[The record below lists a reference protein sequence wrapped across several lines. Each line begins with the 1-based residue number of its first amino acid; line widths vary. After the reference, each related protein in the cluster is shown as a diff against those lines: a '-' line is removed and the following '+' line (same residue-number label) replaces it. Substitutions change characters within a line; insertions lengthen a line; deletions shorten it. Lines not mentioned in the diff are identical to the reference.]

1 MIQLK
6 MASYYDNIDNY
17 HRVDTIVE
25 TLLTEQLKRAN
36 IHTMQ
41 ISHRIKTVESTSEK
55 ITRKPEKYTT
65 ATDLT
70 DIVGFRIIC
79 YFTEQIDMIGKIIEQ
94 LFDVDKD
101 NYVDKS
107 TKLSPNAFGY
117 LSVHYICSLKPS
129 EYYSDELCGYK
140 FEIQIRT
147 VLQHTWAEIEHDL
160 GYKNEFGVP
169 HHIRREFSQMASL
182 LEVADAGFMRI
193 KHELD
198 IYSKVVADKLRT
210 GDVTNVSIDSLSLRE
225 FLKYNDDF
233 VKFTDD
239 IAAISNAS
247 LMHINPDNYIK
258 QLEFFDVTTLG
269 DLINMQKEYQEL
281 AMKLAYSTLHD
292 SEIDELAST
301 VGLFY
306 LCRAALL
313 KGPYSQADIYR
324 YLEIL
329 LTKESLIEKQAN
341 HLLKQREQY
350 VGDTSSD

>member
-17 HRVDTIVE
+17 HKVDTIVE
-25 TLLTEQLKRAN
+25 TLLTEHIRRAN

-70 DIVGFRIIC
+70 DIIGFRIIC
-79 YFTEQIDMIGKIIEQ
+79 YYTEQIDMIGEIIER

-129 EYYSDELCGYK
+129 DSYSEELCSYK

-169 HHIRREFSQMASL
+169 HHVRREFSQMASL

-210 GDVTNVSIDSLSLRE
+210 GDVANVSIDSLSLRE
-225 FLKYNDDF
+225 FMKYNDDF
-233 VKFTDD
+233 IKFTKD
-239 IAAISNAS
+239 IAAISNAT
-247 LMHINPDNYIK
+247 LMRINPDNFIN
-258 QLEFFDVTTLG
+258 QLEFFDVKTLG
-269 DLINMQKEYQEL
+269 DLIKMQNDNQEL
-281 AMKLAYSTLHD
+281 AMKLAYNTLHD

-306 LCRAALL
+306 LCRAALIS
-313 KGPYSQADIYR
+313 GPYNQADIYR

-341 HLLKQREQY
+341 HLLKQREMY
-350 VGDTSSD
+350 VGSESGN